1 MLCLQGDLLKLI
13 LAKLN
18 YSDIYDLFIFNKLT
32 TAKNFYIMIKR
43 IYLDSNLDHNEQ
55 SKVIEMCEKSLASV
69 LQNRKE
75 SLHLDSITYYLFLSI
90 YNL

>member
-1 MLCLQGDLLKLI
+1 MLCLQGDLLKVI
-13 LAKLN
+13 LDKIN

-43 IYLDSNLDHNEQ
+43 IYITDGDDQ
-55 SKVIEMCEKSLASV
+55 IKVVEMCDKSLTSV

-75 SLHLDSITYYLFLSI
+75 FLRLDSVSYFLLLSI